1 MYFIQILIKQNV
13 NDANKVQRN
22 FLLDIYLIC
31 LKYFP
36 AITCVYL
43 IGLRLIL
50 YMIVQSS
57 LF

>member
-36 AITCVYL
+36 AITFVYL